1 IAIELTHRFEQ
12 VFGASPSL
20 ARFLSGA
27 SLSELVA
34 EALRQVVN
42 PAPGLRPALVPLGAT
57 LDCYPLSEGQRGL
70 WFLHQLAP
78 ESAAYSITRAVRMK
92 SKIDVEAL
100 QRAFRALVQRHPAL
114 RTTFHEVNGEPVQR
128 IHADHDIS

>member
-1 IAIELTHRFEQ
+1 MEIPPR
-12 VFGASPSL
+12 SL
-20 ARFLSGA
+20 AGLS
-27 SLSELVA
+27 LA
-34 EALRQVVN
+34 EKRLLLAQLLQEKAN
-42 PAPGLRPALVPLGAT
+42 PSPPVF
-57 LDCYPLSEGQRGL
+57 PLSHGQRGL

-114 RTTFHEVNGEPVQR
+114 RTTFEQDGEDAVQVVHAEAAFTFVEEDARDWSEHNDEADNG
-128 IHADHDIS
+128 AK